1 MDVRLEGDE
10 DDAGLE
16 SAIMILIKRREKS
29 RVKLQDRNSKSHH
42 DECLH
47 VDGVG
52 VSRPVVEW
60 PSPATPFKR
69 NLNAERGFPSTPDD
83 DSGNNL
89 SSRAEPPQPR
99 LKQEA
104 YRPVATMAMQITIYK
119 LLGCR

>member
-47 VDGVG
+47 VDVKGG
-52 VSRPVVEW
+52 
-60 PSPATPFKR
+60 PSLRTSHAFPQKSDSLLK
-69 NLNAERGFPSTPDD
+69 NGQQLNF
-83 DSGNNL
+83 
-89 SSRAEPPQPR
+89 SSHF
-99 LKQEA
+99 
-104 YRPVATMAMQITIYK
+104 TIWGSISPKVYMN
-119 LLGCR
+119 